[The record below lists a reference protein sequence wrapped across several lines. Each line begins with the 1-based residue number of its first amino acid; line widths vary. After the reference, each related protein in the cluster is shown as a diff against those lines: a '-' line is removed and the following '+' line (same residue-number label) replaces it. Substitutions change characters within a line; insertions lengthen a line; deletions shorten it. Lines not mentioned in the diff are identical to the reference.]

1 MPPSRT
7 NKNNDQDRRDRRPDP
22 LSRPPERTG
31 ARDESIQRHVGE
43 VGSASRISQPT
54 RGLSS
59 TPRGGRSGHRGR
71 GGYSHVGGRG
81 GFQSN
86 RPSSSMHWNQPEPE
100 PETSYEL
107 SATAW
112 MTRVCSA
119 DGVVAT
125 KLTPSGLGGGF
136 VNNWYTGTADKG
148 LWIQS
153 EKLKGLEKMVQRVV
167 DDNPH
172 AEGFQVTITP
182 VPAGK
187 FASIEKRHTQKV
199 VMNNNFIGHDGKPVG
214 LFGTGIQAPNETKPV
229 VVGECDLCGGKKH
242 LLTDCVMRAY
252 KGYVSGC
259 PLCNNCKH
267 GVESCDKFKVMSL
280 QEKVQVLIQKRAN
293 RPPLRTS
300 KPWHTYLHEFC
311 TRREFIPGVIAG
323 FPWSEQFCKDMGP
336 KGMKKIQAE
345 FDANPEGYAFDL
357 VDEKT
362 ASFEKVFET
371 YWRPVGLAWPAVLG
385 PRIKSEGADGR
396 VIKTEPEA

>member
-31 ARDESIQRHVGE
+31 ARDESTQRQLEE
-43 VGSASRISQPT
+43 VGSASRISQAT

-59 TPRGGRSGHRGR
+59 TPRGGRSGQQGR
-71 GGYSHVGGRG
+71 GGYSGVGGRG
-81 GFQSN
+81 GPSPYRF
-86 RPSSSMHWNQPEPE
+86 SSSVSWGQPQSEDVP
-100 PETSYEL
+100 SL
-107 SATAW
+107 QCSASAV
-112 MTRVCSA
+112 MTRVCGE
-119 DGVVAT
+119 DGVIAT
-125 KLTPSGLGGGF
+125 KLTPTGPGGDFGP
-136 VNNWYTGTADKG
+136 NWYTHTADKG
-148 LWIQS
+148 YWIYS
-153 EKLKGLEKMVQRVV
+153 EAGVGFDKMAKRLKEDYPEAAAINVTMSAVFPEKFEAV
-167 DDNPH
+167 
-172 AEGFQVTITP
+172 
-182 VPAGK
+182 
-187 FASIEKRHTQKV
+187 EKRHTQKI
-199 VMNNNFIGHDGKPVG
+199 VMNSHHLREDGTPAG

-252 KGYVSGC
+252 KGHVSGC

-300 KPWHTYLHEFC
+300 KPWQTYLHEFC

-323 FPWSEQFCKDMGP
+323 FPWSEQFCKEMGP

-345 FDANPEGYAFDL
+345 LDANPEGYAFDL

-371 YWRPVGLAWPAVLG
+371 YWRPAGLAWPAVLG
-385 PRIKSEGADGR
+385 LRIISEGADGR